1 MEVKCTLQRIPLT
14 ELSEEDQLL
23 LQKAHEA
30 ASNAFAP
37 YSDFRV
43 GAAALM
49 SNGEIVIGSN
59 QENIAYPSSLCGER
73 VAVFTAGA
81 RYPNEH
87 IITLATVSP
96 SPIADYQG
104 FAPCGSC
111 RQVILESEL
120 RQNKP
125 IRLIFQVR
133 GEDVLI
139 SESADN
145 LMPFSFRVKDDGLK
159 RNRT

>member
-1 MEVKCTLQRIPLT
+1 MEITCALAQVKYS
-14 ELSEEDQLL
+14 ELSSDDRELL
-23 LQKAHEA
+23 DKAHEA

-43 GAAALM
+43 GSAVRLK
-49 SNGEIVIGSN
+49 SGQIVIGSN
-59 QENIAYPSSLCGER
+59 QENISYPTGLCGER
-73 VAVFTAGA
+73 VALFSANA
-81 RYPNEH
+81 QYPGQE
-87 IITLATVSP
+87 IAVMATVSP
-96 SPIADYQG
+96 SEIAEPTG
-104 FAPCGSC
+104 FAPCGGC

-120 RQNKP
+120 RQSTP
-125 IRLIFQVR
+125 IKLLFQVR
-133 GEDVLI
+133 NEDVLI

>member
-14 ELSEEDQLL
+14 ELSKEDQQLL
-23 LQKAHEA
+23 KKAHEA

-59 QENIAYPSSLCGER
+59 QENIAYPSGLCGER
-73 VAVFTAGA
+73 VAIFSAGA
-81 RYPNEH
+81 QHPNEH

-96 SPIADYQG
+96 SSIADYQG
-104 FAPCGSC
+104 FTPCGSC

-120 RQNKP
+120 RQNTP
-125 IRLIFQVR
+125 IKLLFQVR
-133 GEDVLI
+133 DEDVFI
-139 SESADN
+139 SESAEN
-145 LMPFSFRVKDDGLK
+145 LMPFSFRVKNDGLK
-159 RNRT
+159 RNRS